1 MSQQGMTLKDILN
14 VINTADVITTWPYEY
29 RASSGDQTVMVF
41 LDSKGEVSHLS
52 TDYIEGIGLNHVP
65 VHQNIKTLLLKSIH
79 ARKYKLYGITQSRAF
94 VKTR

>member
-29 RASSGDQTVMVF
+29 RASSGDQMVMVF

-52 TDYIEGIGLNHVP
+52 TDFIEGIGLNHVP
-65 VHQNIKTLLLKSIH
+65 VHNSIKNLLLRTIH
-79 ARKYKLYGITQSRAF
+79 ARKYKLYGLQQNNIS